1 MPLGALENVA
11 FFHQYTISRSTESTA
26 MSSIEKDSA
35 ESPRSTRIPYWRIL
49 TDQGFCTPEVI
60 EFPYAGSGTEDDPHV
75 VEWIPNDPRNPME
88 FGLGLKW
95 TYTIVVALATF
106 AISMSSSAYAGGID
120 QVLDDLH
127 VGEEVA
133 TLGVSLFV
141 LGFAVGPLLWAPLSE
156 LIGRQIV
163 FFITFLGLAAFCAG
177 ATGSQQAYV
186 LIILRFF
193 AGSFGSSPF
202 TNAGGV
208 IADIF
213 PAESRGL
220 ATCLFA
226 GAPFLGPT
234 LGPVI
239 GGFLGENAGWKWVQG
254 FLAIFNG
261 LIWIFGSLIV
271 PETYAPVLLRKRA
284 ERLSQTT
291 GKVYRSKLDIER
303 GKVSTKTAF
312 GTALKRPWI
321 LLFAE
326 PIVLL
331 LSIYMAIVYG
341 TLYMLFDAFPIVFE
355 QVRGW
360 DEGVGTLPFLAV
372 MIGMMIAVGLNMFD
386 NKRYVR
392 IHKKHNGFAPPEAR
406 LPPTML
412 GGLAIPIGLFW
423 FAWTNYASIPWI
435 VCVLATAP
443 FGFGMVFV
451 FLGIMNYLIDAYT
464 IYAASVLAANS
475 IIRSCFGAG
484 FPLFTTYMYNNLGI
498 HWASCVPAFLSLAC
512 VPFPFIFYRYG
523 PAIRRKC
530 KYAAEADDFM
540 RALARKANETGAE
553 EPVEKINE
561 TVDERIIADSEQ
573 TSIIDES
580 SQSTLERVD
589 TAYEAN
595 PFDIDRVNTRNSA
608 ITKASESK
616 TSRFFSFSRK

>member
-1 MPLGALENVA
+1 MAGDTPEAS
-11 FFHQYTISRSTESTA
+11 TSRH
-26 MSSIEKDSA
+26 
-35 ESPRSTRIPYWRIL
+35 IPYWRIL
-49 TDQGFCTPEVI
+49 TDQGVVTPEII
-60 EFPYAGSGTEDDPHV
+60 EHPYTGSGTEDDPYV
-75 VEWIPNDPRNPME
+75 VAWLPNDPRNPML
-88 FGLGLKW
+88 FAPHLKW
-95 TYTIVVALATF
+95 TFTIISAFATLGISLA
-106 AISMSSSAYAGGID
+106 SSAYAGGISE
-120 QVLDDLH
+120 VLTDLH
-127 VGEEVA
+127 IGEEVA

-163 FFITFLGLAAFCAG
+163 FLVSFFALSVLCAG
-177 ATGSQQAYV
+177 AAGSQNAWT

-213 PAESRGL
+213 PAEQRGL
-220 ATCLFA
+220 ATSLFA
-226 GAPFLGPT
+226 GAPFLGPS

-239 GGFLGENAGWKWVQG
+239 GGFLGENAGWRWVQG
-254 FLAIFNG
+254 FLAIFTG
-261 LIWIFGSLIV
+261 LLWIVQGLIV

-284 ERLSQTT
+284 ERLSSIT
-291 GKVYRSKLDIER
+291 GHVYRSKLEIER
-303 GKVSTKTAF
+303 GKVSVRDAF
-312 GTALKRPWI
+312 GAAMSRPWI

-331 LSIYMAIVYG
+331 LSLYMAIVYG
-341 TLYMLFDAFPIVFE
+341 TLYMLFDAFPIVFQE
-355 QVRGW
+355 IRGW
-360 DEGVGTLPFLAV
+360 SEGIGSLPFIAV
-372 MIGMMIAVGLNMFD
+372 MIGMMIAVCLNMYD

-392 IHKKHNGFAPPEAR
+392 IHKQHNGFAPPEAR

-412 GGLAIPIGLFW
+412 GGIAVPIGLFW
-423 FAWTNYASIPWI
+423 FAWTNYTSIPWI

-443 FGFGMVFV
+443 FGFGMVLV
-451 FLGIMNYLIDAYT
+451 FLGIMNYLIDSYT

-498 HWASCVPAFLSLAC
+498 HWASCIPAFLSLAC

-540 RALARKANETGAE
+540 RALNQKAQHHQVSEKQAEAVADQRRET
-553 EPVEKINE
+553 EPLDA
-561 TVDERIIADSEQ
+561 VDESGSSR
-573 TSIIDES
+573 TS
-580 SQSTLERVD
+580 LERVD
-589 TAYEAN
+589 TTYGAN
-595 PFDIDRVNTRNSA
+595 PYDIDRVNTQGSA
-608 ITKASESK
+608 ITHRPKSVK
-616 TSRFFSFSRK
+616 GRGWKLLGFGRK